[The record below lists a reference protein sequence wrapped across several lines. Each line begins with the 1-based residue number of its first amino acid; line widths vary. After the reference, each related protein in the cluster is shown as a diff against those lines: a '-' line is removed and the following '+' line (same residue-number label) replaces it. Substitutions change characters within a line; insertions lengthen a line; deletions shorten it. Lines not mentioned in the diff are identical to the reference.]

1 MSTIRTLFSEPF
13 FQALGWTLLHFIWQ
27 GALAGVLFAGANVLL
42 RHCSSNVRYA
52 AACSTMLLMLVLP
65 LATCYIISAFVTGTP
80 ANRQTQAS
88 TSRLVAPLQDT
99 ETLSHWQVNAPA
111 EVDPDAVLPPE
122 AMRAESWA
130 EDSFSSILPW
140 LVLVWL
146 AGALILSLRFLG
158 GWAAVQRLKLR
169 RTGPARPDWQ
179 ETIARLSSRLRL
191 SRPVRLCESALVE
204 VPTVIGW
211 LRPVILVPVSIWT
224 GLGAQQ
230 TEALLAHELAHIR
243 RHDYLVN
250 LLQVAVETL
259 LFYHPAVW
267 WVSRRIRVEREHCC
281 DDLAVAACGDVL
293 GYARALT
300 MLEQL
305 RGRGSEQFAMAATG
319 GGSLLK
325 RIRRLVETPKAQS
338 PRASSWLSGLVVI
351 LAVLG
356 IFAGARSTLLSRQ
369 MSTNAWADDPHAASS
384 SPVRREIAVTFF
396 SLPYVRSY
404 GDDEAEVEKMTRK
417 LLDTI
422 KSNSIPA
429 VGFVG
434 ERSLFRYGEK
444 EPRIGS
450 LKMWLDAGL
459 ELGNQTFSHKW
470 LYKTPLAEF
479 QEDMLRGEAV
489 TRQLL
494 RERGRVPRYFLYPFL
509 NTGPD
514 LETKAS
520 FEKFL
525 AERGYTFAPVTID
538 NMDWLFARVYDEA
551 FERKDTE
558 TMQRVGAEYVPYMER
573 MFEFYEKLSVDVVG
587 YEVPQVL
594 MLSASRLNTEYLE
607 DLVQMLKRRN
617 YSFVTLDAALKDK
630 AYQQPDKYTGPVGI
644 SWLQR
649 WAITKEMGFR
659 KEPPL
664 PPFMR
669 QFDKRSDSRSDFKTS
684 RAGY

>member
-1 MSTIRTLFSEPF
+1 
-13 FQALGWTLLHFIWQ
+13 
-27 GALAGVLFAGANVLL
+27 
-42 RHCSSNVRYA
+42 
-52 AACSTMLLMLVLP
+52 
-65 LATCYIISAFVTGTP
+65 
-80 ANRQTQAS
+80 
-88 TSRLVAPLQDT
+88 
-99 ETLSHWQVNAPA
+99 
-111 EVDPDAVLPPE
+111 
-122 AMRAESWA
+122 ESWA

-140 LVLVWL
+140 LVIVWL

-158 GWAAVQRLKLR
+158 GWTSAQRLKR
-169 RTGPARPDWQ
+169 RLTTPGTRDWQ
-179 ETIARLSSRLRL
+179 ETIVRLSMRLRL
-191 SRPVRLCESALVE
+191 SRTVRLCESALVE

-211 LRPVILVPVSIWT
+211 LRPVILVPMSIWT

-230 TEALLAHELAHIR
+230 VEALLAHELAHIR

-250 LLQVAVETL
+250 LLQTAIETL
-259 LFYHPAVW
+259 LFYHPMVW

-305 RGRGSEQFAMAATG
+305 RGRGSEHFAMAAT

-325 RIRRLVETPKAQS
+325 RIRRLVETPAAS
-338 PRASSWLSGLVVI
+338 PRASSWLAGLVAV

-356 IFAGARSTLLSRQ
+356 IFAGARGTLLSRQ
-369 MSTNAWADDPHAASS
+369 TNTSALADDMRSASAR
-384 SPVRREIAVTFF
+384 PARREVAVTVM
-396 SLPYVRSY
+396 SLPYTRSY
-404 GDDEAEVEKMTRK
+404 PDDDATVEKTTRK
-417 LLDTI
+417 LLKTLTSHNI
-422 KSNSIPA
+422 RA

-434 ERSLFRYGEK
+434 ERAIFRYGEK
-444 EPRIGS
+444 QPRTAS

-479 QEDMLRGEAV
+479 QEDVLRGESV

-494 RERGRVPRYFLYPFL
+494 SERGLPLRYFSYPYL
-509 NTGPD
+509 NTGAD
-514 LETKAS
+514 LETKVS

-538 NMDWLFARVYDEA
+538 SMDWLFAQVYDEA
-551 FERKDTE
+551 LARNDEE
-558 TMQRVGAEYVPYMER
+558 TIERVGQEYVPYMER
-573 MFEFYEKLSVDVVG
+573 MFEFYEKLSVDVNG

-594 MLSASRLNTEYLE
+594 MLTASKLNADYLE

-617 YSFVTLDAALKDK
+617 YSFVTLDAAMKDS
-630 AYQQPDKYTGPVGI
+630 AYRQPDKYTGPVGI

-649 WAITKEMGFR
+649 WAITKGMGFR

-669 QFDKRSDSRSDFKTS
+669 QFDKRSASRSDFKTE
-684 RAGY
+684 

>member
-1 MSTIRTLFSEPF
+1 MSTIQALFSEPF

-27 GALAGVLFAGANVLL
+27 GALVGILFASLNVLL
-42 RHCSSNVRYA
+42 KGCSSNIRYA
-52 AACSTMLLMLVLP
+52 ADCSSMLLMLVLP
-65 LATCYIISAFVTGTP
+65 LATFYIISTSSNRAT
-80 ANRQTQAS
+80 ANQQAQGDAS
-88 TSRLVAPLQDT
+88 KWVAPVQDT
-99 ETLSHWQVNAPA
+99 ASLPHWQINAPA
-111 EVDPDAVLPPE
+111 EIDPDAVLPPE
-122 AMRAESWA
+122 AMRSDTWA
-130 EDSFSSILPW
+130 EDSFASILPW
-140 LVLVWL
+140 LVLIWL

-158 GWAAVQRLKLR
+158 GWVAAQKLKFR
-169 RTGPARPDWQ
+169 RTILAARDWQ
-179 ETIARLSSRLRL
+179 EMVTRLSSRLRL
-191 SRPVRLCESALVE
+191 TRPVRLCESALVE

-211 LRPVILVPVSIWT
+211 LRPVILVPLSVLT
-224 GLGAQQ
+224 GLCAQQ
-230 TEALLAHELAHIR
+230 VEALLAHELAHIR

-250 LLQVAVETL
+250 LLQTALETL

-305 RGRGSEQFAMAATG
+305 RGREAEQFAMAATG

-325 RIRRLVETPKAQS
+325 RIRRLVGTPASSS
-338 PRASSWLSGLVVI
+338 PRASSWLAGLVVM

-369 MSTNAWADDPHAASS
+369 AAINTWVDPHSFAGPA
-384 SPVRREIAVTFF
+384 RREVAVTFI
-396 SLPYVRSY
+396 SLPYMRSY
-404 GDDEAEVEKMTRK
+404 GDDEAMVEKTTRK

-434 ERSLFRYGEK
+434 ERTLFRYGEK
-444 EPRIGS
+444 EPRTTP

-479 QEDMLRGEAV
+479 QEDVLRGEAV
-489 TRQLL
+489 TRPLL
-494 RERGRVPRYFLYPFL
+494 KARGRELKYFLYPFL

-514 LETKAS
+514 PETKAS

-551 FERKDTE
+551 FDRNDAEM
-558 TMQRVGAEYVPYMER
+558 MQRVSLEYVPYMEK
-573 MFEFYEKLSVDVVG
+573 MFEFYEKLSVDVNG

-594 MLSASRLNTEYLE
+594 MLSASRLNADYLE

-617 YSFVTLDAALKDK
+617 YSFISLDAAMKDK

-669 QFDKRSDSRSDFKTS
+669 QFDKRSASRSDFKTA
-684 RAGY
+684 RAGF

>member
-1 MSTIRTLFSEPF
+1 MNTIQELFSQPF

-27 GALAGVLFAGANVLL
+27 GALVGVLFAGVNVLL
-42 RHCSSNVRYA
+42 RSYSANIRYA
-52 AACSTMLLMLVLP
+52 AACSAMLLMLILP
-65 LATCYIISAFVTGTP
+65 LATFYIISTSSTGAP
-80 ANRQTQAS
+80 SSRQALERTSDSLVPSKTSAS
-88 TSRLVAPLQDT
+88 
-99 ETLSHWQVNAPA
+99 LSHQQVNSPA
-111 EVDPDAVLPPE
+111 EVDPDAALPPE
-122 AMRAESWA
+122 AMPAGSWA
-130 EDSFSSILPW
+130 EDSFASLLPW
-140 LVLVWL
+140 LVLSWL
-146 AGALILSLRFLG
+146 AGALMLSLRFLG
-158 GWAAVQRLKLR
+158 GWTSVQRLKLKR
-169 RTGPARPDWQ
+169 INLATQDWQ
-179 ETIARLSSRLRL
+179 EMIVRLSRRLRL

-211 LRPVILVPVSIWT
+211 LRPVILVPLSLLT
-224 GLGAQQ
+224 GLDGQQ
-230 TEALLAHELAHIR
+230 IEALLAHELAHIR
-243 RHDYLVN
+243 RQDYLVN
-250 LLQVAVETL
+250 LLQTAVETL

-267 WVSRRIRVEREHCC
+267 WVSRRVRTEREHCC

-300 MLEQL
+300 KLEQL
-305 RGRGSEQFAMAATG
+305 RGRDREAEQFAMAATG
-319 GGSLLK
+319 GSLLK
-325 RIRRLVETPKAQS
+325 RVRRLIETPKSSS
-338 PRASSWLSGLVVI
+338 PRASVWLAGFVVI

-356 IFAGARSTLLSRQ
+356 IFAGARGTLLSSQ
-369 MSTNAWADDPHAASS
+369 TAVNASDDAGHFVRPT
-384 SPVRREIAVTFF
+384 RREVAVTFM
-396 SLPYVRSY
+396 SLPYMRSY
-404 GDDEAEVEKMTRK
+404 PDDEATIEKTTRK
-417 LLDTI
+417 LLKTI
-422 KSNSIPA
+422 TSHDIRA

-434 ERSLFRYGEK
+434 ERAIFRYGEK
-444 EPRIGS
+444 EPRTAS

-479 QEDMLRGEAV
+479 QEDTLRGEAV

-494 RERGRVPRYFLYPFL
+494 HERGLPLRYFSYPYL

-551 FERKDTE
+551 MERNDTE
-558 TMQRVGAEYVPYMER
+558 TMKRVGEEYVPYMER
-573 MFEFYEKLSVDVVG
+573 MFEFYEQLSVDVTG

-594 MLSASRLNTEYLE
+594 MLSASKLNAVYLE

-617 YSFVTLDAALKDK
+617 YSFVSLDAAMKDK

-644 SWLQR
+644 SWIQR
-649 WAITKEMGFR
+649 WAITKGMGFR

-669 QFDKRSDSRSDFKTS
+669 QFDKRSASRSDFKTE
-684 RAGY
+684 